1 VPPPRIRFVD
11 INFAFSR
18 TPGAPKRYVQD
29 AVRERAADQERAA
42 APLRV
47 SSRPMLIIPPTRRQL
62 LQIGLAAA
70 SSTVFTG
77 AFAQNLCGPA
87 CEVSPWPGPLSAL
100 SLIDTHGKTWRLD
113 DFKGRAVLLNFWASW
128 CEPCRAEM
136 PTLQQ
141 VADLYGPEKL
151 LVLAINFKEKPA
163 RALQFAQSTGVTM
176 PVLLDTDGRVAR
188 QWGVKVFPTTLLID
202 RRGRPRQRVQGE
214 VDWTSAAAEKLIAG
228 LLAP

>member
-1 VPPPRIRFVD
+1 
-11 INFAFSR
+11 
-18 TPGAPKRYVQD
+18 
-29 AVRERAADQERAA
+29 
-42 APLRV
+42 
-47 SSRPMLIIPPTRRQL
+47 MLITPTRRQL
-62 LQIGLAAA
+62 LQAALAAA
-70 SSTVFTG
+70 SASVLTG
-77 AFAQNLCGPA
+77 APAQSLCGPA

-100 SLIDTHGKTWRLD
+100 SLIDTNGKTWRLD

-151 LVLAINFKEKPA
+151 LVLALNFKEKPA
-163 RALQFAQSTGVTM
+163 RALQFAQSTGVSV
-176 PVLLDTDGRVAR
+176 PVLLDTDGQTAR